1 MKTVK
6 IDKEKISAT
15 YDINL
20 TSGQHLNKLHNVM
33 EASQVDEVIALLK
46 AKGYTLTFNPED
58 SSAASWGVSG
68 PWPSDIEFEIDE
80 VITCKGPDNA
90 RLKVLAI
97 TTKPFGLKGI
107 RISSAE
113 EQKYWTVEEVLAGF
127 RKIVKSILFSLFKRH

>member
-1 MKTVK
+1 MKAVK
-6 IDKEKISAT
+6 IDQEKIST
-15 YDINL
+15 THGINL
-20 TSGQHLNKLHNVM
+20 TSGRHVNKPRNVM
-33 EASQVDEVIALLK
+33 EASQVDEAIARLK

-80 VITCKGPDNA
+80 VITCEGPDEA

-113 EQKYWTVEEVLAGF
+113 EQEYWTVEEVLAGF
-127 RKIVKSILFSLFKRH
+127 KKIVKSILLSLFKRH